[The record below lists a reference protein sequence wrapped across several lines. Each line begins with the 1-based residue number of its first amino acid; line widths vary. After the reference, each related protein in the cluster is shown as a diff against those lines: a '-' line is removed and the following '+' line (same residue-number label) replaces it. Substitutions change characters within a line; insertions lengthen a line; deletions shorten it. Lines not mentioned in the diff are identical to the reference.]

1 MATFIYN
8 TKLELTPRP
17 GVKYATVYIKQ
28 SRSEH
33 ERLRQ
38 WLIEIGTEILAVCEL
53 DPQVEQWFSTPLM
66 NFKKSRRGE
75 YYTAQDLLTDMIEQ
89 LTLGRDMPESMLNRW
104 NRLCDSTAWEI
115 EMIPGTEDTHLATQP
130 LV

>member
-8 TKLELTPRP
+8 RKLELEPRP
-17 GVKYATVYIKQ
+17 GTKYATVYIKQ
-28 SRSEH
+28 THAEH

-38 WLIEIGTEILAVCEL
+38 WLIEIGTQILGVCEM
-53 DPQVEQWFSTPLM
+53 DPQMAEWFSTPLM
-66 NFKKSRRGE
+66 DFRKSQRGQ

-104 NRLCDSTAWEI
+104 NRLCQSTPWEI
-115 EMIPGTEDTHLATQP
+115 EMIPGNEHTHLAIQP